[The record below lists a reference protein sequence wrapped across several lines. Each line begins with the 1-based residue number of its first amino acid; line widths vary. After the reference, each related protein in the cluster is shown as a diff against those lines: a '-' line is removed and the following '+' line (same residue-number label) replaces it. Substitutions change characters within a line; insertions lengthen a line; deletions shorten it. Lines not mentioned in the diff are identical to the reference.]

1 MNVNEVLQFVDRL
14 MLEHTGKHLDDVQKA
29 VIEGTWQKQTYGDMA
44 QEFKFNKNYVGD
56 VGAGLWQLLS
66 EVLGEEVKKTN
77 FRSTLERL
85 GFADS
90 PIIIQSHNTNR
101 NSSNSFNICTK
112 GNQDDGVQE
121 DDKNKNYHDLASAPQ
136 IINFYNR
143 KVELETLSNWIL
155 NQNISLISVLGI
167 FGIGKTT
174 LVKKFVDL
182 NLENFEI
189 IIWKNLKF
197 PKLLASLFDEILTT
211 CQQEPQD
218 NISDKLK
225 QISALLTQKK
235 SLIILDD
242 LQNLFISGELAGQ
255 YQSQYLDYQ
264 NWFKTLTES
273 QHQSSVILISQEQ
286 CPEMHCLDEELYYIK
301 MLELSGL
308 DSTEILEY
316 KKLKDQDSWSSL
328 IDLYRGNPQYL
339 QEIATLVKDFFDD
352 SVADFL
358 AEEALILSNRMRSQ
372 FKLLFERLSIVEKE
386 MVLALSKLGKP
397 TSRED
402 LKESLDL
409 PSTELINALQSLQK
423 RSLVNRKKENKT
435 LFYLCPL
442 FTEYVTNLVNNH
454 Q

>member
-1 MNVNEVLQFVDRL
+1 MNVNEVLQFMDRL
-14 MLEHTGKHLDDVQKA
+14 VLERTGKHLDDVQRA
-29 VIEGTWQKQTYGDMA
+29 VIEGTWQKQTYRDMA

-85 GFADS
+85 GLSDS
-90 PIIIQSHNTNR
+90 PIIIQSHNTN
-101 NSSNSFNICTK
+101 NSNSFNICTK
-112 GNQDDGVQE
+112 ANQDNCVQ
-121 DDKNKNYHDLASAPQ
+121 KNNKNQSYYDLTFSPQ
-136 IINFYNR
+136 IVNFYNR
-143 KVELETLSNWIL
+143 QTELETLSNWIIS
-155 NQNISLISVLGI
+155 QNIRLISVLGLN
-167 FGIGKTT
+167 GIGKTT

-197 PKLLASLFDEILTT
+197 PKPLESLFDEILTT
-211 CQQEPQD
+211 CQQEPQA
-218 NISDKLK
+218 NTSDKLK

-235 SLIILDD
+235 SLITLDD
-242 LQNLFISGELAGQ
+242 VQNLFISGELAGQ
-255 YQSQYLDYQ
+255 YQTQYFDYQ

-273 QHQSSVILISQEQ
+273 QHQGSVVLISQEQ
-286 CPEMHCLDEELYYIK
+286 CPEMHCLDEELYPIK
-301 MLELSGL
+301 CLELSGL
-308 DSTEILEY
+308 DSTEILEHR
-316 KKLKDQDSWSSL
+316 KLKDQDSWSSL
-328 IDLYRGNPQYL
+328 IDLYHGNPQYL
-339 QEIATLVKDFFDD
+339 QEIATLIKDFFDD

-358 AEEALILSNRMRSQ
+358 AEEVLILSNKMRSQ
-372 FKLLFERLSIVEKE
+372 FKLLFERLSKVEKE
-386 MVLALSKLGKP
+386 MVLALSQLGKP

-423 RSLVNRKKENKT
+423 RSLVNRKKEDKT

-442 FTEYVTNLVNNH
+442 FAAYLTNLANNH
-454 Q
+454 

>member
-1 MNVNEVLQFVDRL
+1 MDVNEVLQFMDRL
-14 MLEHTGKHLDDVQKA
+14 MLEHTGKHLDDVQRA

-85 GFADS
+85 GLADS
-90 PIIIQSHNTNR
+90 PIIIQSHNTN
-101 NSSNSFNICTK
+101 NSNSFNICTK
-112 GNQDDGVQE
+112 ANQDNCVQ
-121 DDKNKNYHDLASAPQ
+121 KNNKNQSYYDLTFAPQ

-143 KVELETLSNWIL
+143 KTELETLSNWIV

-167 FGIGKTT
+167 FGIGKTS

-182 NLENFEI
+182 NLKNFEI

-197 PKLLASLFDEILTT
+197 PKLLASLFDEILIT

-218 NISDKLK
+218 NISGKLK
-225 QISALLTQKK
+225 QISALLTEKK

-242 LQNLFISGELAGQ
+242 VQNLFISGELAGQ
-255 YQSQYLDYQ
+255 YQTQYFDYQ
-264 NWFKTLTES
+264 NWFKILTDS

-286 CPEMHCLDEELYYIK
+286 CPEMHCLDEELYPIK

-316 KKLKDQDSWSSL
+316 RKLKDQDSWSSL
-328 IDLYRGNPQYL
+328 IDLYHGNPQYL

-358 AEEALILSNRMRSQ
+358 AEEVLILSNRMRSQ
-372 FKLLFERLSIVEKE
+372 FKLLFERLSKVEKE

-423 RSLVNRKKENKT
+423 RSLVNRKKEDKT

>member
-1 MNVNEVLQFVDRL
+1 MDVNEVLQFMDRL
-14 MLEHTGKHLDDVQKA
+14 MLEHTGKHLDDVQRA

-44 QEFKFNKNYVGD
+44 KQASFNKNYVGD

-85 GFADS
+85 RLADS
-90 PIIIQSHNTNR
+90 PVIIQNYSTNDH
-101 NSSNSFNICTK
+101 SFNVYNYPDQAK
-112 GNQDDGVQE
+112 SQSQDTG
-121 DDKNKNYHDLASAPQ
+121 KNGIYQDLTFSPQ

-143 KVELETLSNWIL
+143 QTDLETLSNWII
-155 NQNISLISVLGI
+155 NQNISLISVLGLP
-167 FGIGKTT
+167 GIGKTT

-197 PKLLASLFDEILTT
+197 PKPLESLFDEILTT
-211 CQQEPQD
+211 CQQELQD
-218 NISDKLK
+218 NISGKLK
-225 QISALLTQKK
+225 QISALLTEKK

-242 LQNLFISGELAGQ
+242 VQNLFISGELAGQ
-255 YQSQYLDYQ
+255 YQTEYRDYQ

-273 QHQSSVILISQEQ
+273 QHQSSIILISQEQ
-286 CPEMHCLDEELYYIK
+286 CPEMHCLDEELYPIK

-308 DSTEILEY
+308 DSTEILEHR
-316 KKLKDQDSWSSL
+316 KLKDQDSWSSL

-339 QEIATLVKDFFDD
+339 QEIATLIKDFFDD
-352 SVADFL
+352 SVTDFL
-358 AEEALILSNRMRSQ
+358 AEEVLILSNRMRSQ
-372 FKLLFERLSIVEKE
+372 FKFLFERLSKVEKE

-423 RSLVNRKKENKT
+423 RSLVNRKKEDKT

>member
-85 GFADS
+85 GLADS
-90 PIIIQSHNTNR
+90 PIIIQTN
-101 NSSNSFNICTK
+101 NKSNNSFNVCNYPDKAKSKFPETRKNRIY
-112 GNQDDGVQE
+112 QD
-121 DDKNKNYHDLASAPQ
+121 LTFAPP

-143 KVELETLSNWIL
+143 KTELETLSNWII

-197 PKLLASLFDEILTT
+197 PNPLESLFDEILTT

-242 LQNLFISGELAGQ
+242 RQNLFISGELAGQ